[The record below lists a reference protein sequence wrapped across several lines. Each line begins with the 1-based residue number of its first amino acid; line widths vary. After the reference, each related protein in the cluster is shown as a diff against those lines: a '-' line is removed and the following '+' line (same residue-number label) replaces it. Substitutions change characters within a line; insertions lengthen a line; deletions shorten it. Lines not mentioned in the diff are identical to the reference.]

1 MIVEDIRITKKLV
14 FSSGDKHHVEGD
26 LLTADDKTE
35 WCDSRPGFKVV
46 RISCQSRDF
55 PLKFQVDNPLWR
67 LLSYGSGNQES
78 VLVAI
83 D

>member
-1 MIVEDIRITKKLV
+1 MIVEDIQLTKKLDN
-14 FSSGDKHHVEGD
+14 SSGDKHHVESD
-26 LLTADDKTE
+26 FLTADDKRE
-35 WCDSRPGFKVV
+35 RCDSRPGFKVV
-46 RISCQSRDF
+46 SISCQSRDVL
-55 PLKFQVDNPLWR
+55 LKFQVDNPLCR